1 MTRYQGGFPI
11 HPLAVVR
18 NIRPGIFN
26 RLIFDLAKLVLMTT
40 HQSPKKSENTSHLKE
55 EHAKAHEVTPS
66 GISSGNQSK
75 IAVVI
80 LIIMV
85 ITTGMIFFGLI

>member
-1 MTRYQGGFPI
+1 MTS
-11 HPLAVVR
+11 H
-18 NIRPGIFN
+18 
-26 RLIFDLAKLVLMTT
+26 
-40 HQSPKKSENTSHLKE
+40 HSPKKSESSSHLEE
-55 EHAKAHEVTPS
+55 EHAKTHEATPS